1 MKSLTVRQIPSDVSQ
16 NHPTVP
22 SEVLPQH
29 PFSMGIIAPKGSG
42 KTTLIGNLIHFYKNY
57 FHAIIV
63 FSPTINNDEKWVW
76 IRKQKLL
83 ATNKPLEDFIHGEK
97 KDKKR
102 KLDEIESED
111 DENDSFLFHTA
122 KDFDGKIIDSHV
134 YDKYDKSDLSE
145 ILQDQ
150 QKLTDFIAKQ
160 GGCQVLKN
168 RLLFVFDDLVG
179 SSLFSREKSNP
190 FTILNSNMRH
200 NNASILMVT
209 QAYKEIP
216 KTVRTNFSAMVL
228 FEIPSSSEKKVIQE
242 EYGMGLDK
250 KQWERVYSY
259 CTGDEHAF
267 LFYNTQKSKKQR
279 IMKNFSEI
287 INVMF

>member
-1 MKSLTVRQIPSDVSQ
+1 MKSLTVRAIPSDNSQ
-16 NHPTVP
+16 KHPPVP

-42 KTTLIGNLIHFYKNY
+42 KTTLIGNMIHFYKNY
-57 FHAIIV
+57 FHAIII
-63 FSPTINNDEKWVW
+63 FSPTLNNDEKWVW

-83 ATNKPLEDFIHGEK
+83 GKNTALEQFIKEGS
-97 KDKKR
+97 KKR
-102 KLDEIESED
+102 KRD
-111 DENDSFLFHTA
+111 DEQTATDGNTESFLIHDNE
-122 KDFDGKIIDSHV
+122 DFDGKILEDHI
-134 YDKYDKSDLSE
+134 YDKYQKSDLRE
-145 ILQDQ
+145 ILDDQ
-150 QKLTDFIAKQ
+150 QKLSDYISKHC
-160 GGCQVLKN
+160 GGQVLKN
-168 RLLFVFDDLVG
+168 RILFIFDDLVG
-179 SSLFSREKSNP
+179 SVLFSREKTNP

-200 NNASILMVT
+200 YNASILMVT

-228 FEIPSSSEKKVIQE
+228 FEIPSNNEKKVIQE

-250 KQWERVYSY
+250 KQWERVYNY
-259 CTGDEHAF
+259 CTGEDHSF
-267 LFYNTQKSKKQR
+267 LFYNTQKQKKRR